1 MPNLRVYHL
10 NNLEPEIRAV
20 TFAKCSR
27 SALAFDE
34 IAKELTAEKA
44 SEFHEKWVVGY
55 GHSSVAEHAVLS
67 LALENVSILATKI
80 IEDNRL
86 ASYTEKSSRYQIF
99 DYDKL
104 YKPKKLM
111 ESTHRET
118 FENAINK
125 LMSTY
130 LQIAPAMKN
139 FLTPRTDQAALKG
152 RICDNIR
159 YLLPVATTTNLGM
172 TINARNLEHAIR
184 KMLSHPLDEAREI
197 GAELKK
203 IGSTICPTL
212 IKYADYNKYLA
223 ETPINLAKEVKTIFG
238 NAPASPASSADRSAG
253 RQPEK
258 SEDVELVEYDKD
270 AVDKILAAILY
281 RFSNYPYKQAAERAK
296 LLTMEQREQLLEKF
310 HANMEKFDWPLRELE
325 HVFYT
330 FDITM
335 DYGAFRDIQRHRIC
349 TQTNQLLTADLGFS
363 TPPEIIEAGLQ
374 KEYLEAITVAEDAW
388 QKIARDFPEEA
399 QYVLPL
405 ACRKRTL
412 ITANLREM
420 HHFIKLRS
428 GKLGHFSYRQI
439 AQKCFEKIKA
449 VHPELAQYIRVTN

>member
-1 MPNLRVYHL
+1 MPNLRIYHL
-10 NNLEPEIRAV
+10 NDIEPEIRAV

-27 SALAFDE
+27 SPLAFDE

-99 DYDKL
+99 DHDKL

-172 TINARNLEHAIR
+172 TINARNLEHAIC

-197 GAELKK
+197 GIELKK
-203 IGSTICPTL
+203 IGSTVCPTL
-212 IKYADYNKYLA
+212 IKYADRNKYLA
-223 ETPINLAKEVKTIFG
+223 ETPTDMEKEVKTIFG
-238 NAPASPASSADRSAG
+238 DAPSSSAG
-253 RQPEK
+253 RQTEK
-258 SEDVELVEYDKD
+258 SDDVELVEYDKN
-270 AVDKILAAILY
+270 AVEKILAAILY
-281 RFSNYPYKQAAERAK
+281 RFSNYPYKQAMERAK
-296 LLTMEQREQLLEKF
+296 LLTMEHRENLLEKL
-310 HANMEKFDWPLRELE
+310 HDKMEKFDWPLRELE
-325 HVFYT
+325 HVYYT

-335 DYGAFRDIQRHRIC
+335 DYGAFRDVQRHRIC

-363 TPPEIIEAGLQ
+363 TPPEIVEAGLQ
-374 KEYLEAITVAEDAW
+374 KEYLEAVTIAEAAW
-388 QKIARDFPEEA
+388 RKIAPDFPEEA

-428 GKLGHFSYRQI
+428 GKLGHFSYRKI

-449 VHPELAQYIRVTN
+449 VHPELAQYIRMTN

>member
-1 MPNLRVYHL
+1 MPDLRIYHL
-10 NNLEPEIRAV
+10 NDLEPEIRAV

-27 SALAFDE
+27 SPLAFDE
-34 IAKELTAEKA
+34 IAKELTQKKA

-99 DYDKL
+99 DHDKL

-111 ESTHRET
+111 ESLHRET

-139 FLTPRTDQAALKG
+139 FIEKKYPTPEGVDLRAHQICLKG
-152 RICDNIR
+152 KICDNIR

-172 TINARNLEHAIR
+172 TINARNLEHAIS
-184 KMLSHPLDEAREI
+184 KLLSHPLDEARDI

-203 IGSTICPTL
+203 IGATVCPTL

-223 ETPINLAKEVKTIFG
+223 ETPVILAVETNKIFG
-238 NAPASPASSADRSAG
+238 NVSAEAADD
-253 RQPEK
+253 
-258 SEDVELVEYDKD
+258 DVALVEYDKN
-270 AVDKILAAILY
+270 AVDKILTAILY

-296 LLTMEQREQLLEKF
+296 LLTMEQREQLLEQLHNK
-310 HANMEKFDWPLRELE
+310 METFDWPLREFE
-325 HVFYT
+325 HVYYT

-335 DYGAFRDIQRHRIC
+335 DYGTFRDIQRHRIC
-349 TQTNQLLTADLGFS
+349 TQTNQLLAANLGFS

-374 KEYLEAITVAEDAW
+374 KEYLEAIIIAEDAW
-388 QKIARDFPEEA
+388 RKIAPDFPEEA

-420 HHFIKLRS
+420 HHLIKLRS

-449 VHPELAQYIRVTN
+449 VHPELAQYIRITNN